1 MKKLFLSIAAFS
13 CIFLASCSQ
22 NDEVTE
28 ATEPGTPAL
37 LKVNLASDVITKA
50 SGAPVAND
58 ESKIGQGIILVFRG
72 TGLNPVLDGKSTF
85 DFSTTGNA
93 PVTVNITAGAS
104 RHIYVIA
111 NISNAA
117 DFNSVT
123 RVSDLYNLTNK
134 YQLTAMRTGTNLGMS
149 GFVENIDASNATTAS
164 PVSVTVPLRFL
175 GSRVHIDWDLSQ
187 LPSNMTGFS
196 ITGAYLLNVKSKTD
210 YFSAPNTYLTAN
222 VNSFLR
228 GKNDISAF
236 SGSYLPVAPA
246 TNTYDSALM
255 MADLSADKGF
265 AKNYF
270 YVLENN
276 SMAPTIVGLEGKIGS
291 DTYYYPIVINGDQNG
306 SGTGG
311 TTNAGDK
318 SLVVKR
324 GNIYNV
330 KAIIKGFGNN
340 DPYAPLSKGAINV
353 TITPAAWNPVIL
365 IDQEFN

>member
-1 MKKLFLSIAAFS
+1 MKKLFLSIAAIS
-13 CIFLASCSQ
+13 CMFLASCNQS
-22 NDEVTE
+22 DDVTE
-28 ATEPGTPAL
+28 VTEPGTPAL
-37 LKVNLASDVITKA
+37 LKVTLASDAATKA

-72 TGLNPVLDGKSTF
+72 TGLNPVIDGKATF
-85 DFSTTGNA
+85 DFSTAAIA
-93 PVTVNITAGAS
+93 PVSVNITAGAS
-104 RHIYVIA
+104 RHVYVIA
-111 NISNAA
+111 NISNPA
-117 DFNSVT
+117 DFNNVT
-123 RVSDLYNLTNK
+123 RVSDLYNLAGK

-149 GFVENIDASNATTAS
+149 GFVENIDASNATTGS
-164 PVSVTVPLRFL
+164 PAVATVPLRFL

-187 LPSNMTGFS
+187 LPGNMAGFS
-196 ITGAYLLNVKSKTD
+196 ITGAYLLNVKSQSD

-228 GKNDISAF
+228 GKNDISTF

-246 TNTYDSALM
+246 TNTYDAALM
-255 MADLSADKGF
+255 VANLSADKGF
-265 AKNYF
+265 ANNYF

-276 SMAPTIVGLEGKIGS
+276 STSPTIVGLEGKIGS

-311 TTNAGDK
+311 STNAGDK
-318 SLVVKR
+318 SLVVQR

-353 TITPAAWNPVIL
+353 TITPATWNPVIQ